1 MPDRNKGTDIVA
13 VIGGLLIAFGG
24 WQLARMVLGP
34 WMDVV
39 DRVFRTLMSY
49 GWPVLLIVVGALI
62 LQAARTGGVSLA
74 GRKLYRSKTDRK
86 WSGVIGGLAA
96 YLKMDSTILRLLVVL
111 VAILGQFMPVI
122 VAYLIAMVVIPE
134 EPVSDT
140 WYS

>member
-1 MPDRNKGTDIVA
+1 MPERNKGTDVVA

-39 DRVFRTLMSY
+39 DRVFRMLMSY